1 MYSMTNKITHSIVVT
16 TLMALFAFGLSAC
29 DGAKPPTLM
38 KAVKQFDSDVTRD
51 KHIKHMRKNHMD
63 ELLNKR
69 DQTLIQGIR
78 TKKFSI
84 KECINCHV
92 PEKHN
97 GEILR
102 HTSPEHFCSTCH
114 GYVAQKLDCFD
125 CHVDHPVKG
134 DSTAISPKNN
144 SDSHSFTLNTNEIEV
159 LAINTQSDSSTEL
172 QSVNT
177 KTVTKDLTEK
187 KGSASE

>member
-1 MYSMTNKITHSIVVT
+1 MTNKITHSIAVT
-16 TLMALFAFGLSAC
+16 TLMVLFAFGLSAC

-38 KAVKQFDSDVTRD
+38 KAVKQFDSDATRD
-51 KHIKHMRKNHMD
+51 KHVKHMRKNHMD
-63 ELLNKR
+63 ELLHKR

-78 TKKFSI
+78 TKKFSM
-84 KECINCHV
+84 KECINCHI

-102 HTSPEHFCSTCH
+102 HTNPEHFCSTCH

-134 DSTAISPKNN
+134 DNSAKAPKIN
-144 SDSHSFTLNTNEIEV
+144 SEAHSFTLNKNEIEL
-159 LAINTQSDSSTEL
+159 LAINTQSDLSSEL
-172 QSVNT
+172 QINDAKIIT
-177 KTVTKDLTEK
+177 KGLIET